1 MTALLNKVCLSKTL
15 LEVSVQYAPTM
26 FKLPCLRK
34 QKEAQI
40 YNDKF
45 DFDLQT
51 VEVFFDLKKPPLSRA
66 KVDLAKKE
74 RCPVSHYN
82 YF

>member
-51 VEVFFDLKKPPLSRA
+51 VEVFFDLKKPSIWEGKSQLSIQLM
-66 KVDLAKKE
+66 K
-74 RCPVSHYN
+74 YN
-82 YF
+82 QL

>member
-1 MTALLNKVCLSKTL
+1 MTALLNKVCPSKTL

-45 DFDLQT
+45 DFDL
-51 VEVFFDLKKPPLSRA
+51 
-66 KVDLAKKE
+66 
-74 RCPVSHYN
+74 
-82 YF
+82 